1 MSSVTVDL
9 RLRSIDDFFRTP
21 DLDAFSEWYE
31 AYSEEPAIEY
41 VAACV
46 GDDPGADHVDV
57 VIRLPRNA
65 VADDAESHVRTAIT
79 RYCDGRLLMVERDA
93 ARNNSRGW
101 LMLAFS
107 IVVVAFFVFMAHR
120 LGDSRMEPL
129 AIAAEGLSIAA
140 WVLLWH
146 PLEALVFNRWDYR
159 LDRRVLR
166 TIRDKSQV
174 RILPLDDL
182 TAADAAVAVGPP
194 SPQR

>member
-9 RLRSIDDFFRTP
+9 RLRSIDHFFRAP

-31 AYSEEPAIEY
+31 AYSDEPAIEY

-46 GDDPGADHVDV
+46 GDDPGAGHVDV
-57 VIRLPRNA
+57 IVRLPLDA
-65 VADDAESHVRTAIT
+65 VADDTEESLRTAIT

-107 IVVVAFFVFMAHR
+107 IVVVAFFVFVAHR
-120 LGDSRMEPL
+120 LSDSPLEPL
-129 AIAAEGLSIAA
+129 AVAAEGLSIAA

-166 TIRDKSQV
+166 TIRDKSEV
-174 RILPLDDL
+174 RILPLDGP
-182 TAADAAVAVGPP
+182 AAGGGAHRRPP
-194 SPQR
+194 QS